1 MASHHIF
8 LPRSSQP
15 AGSIDASE
23 ADSIERSPVML
34 STHVLAFVVSSGAVE
49 SNTPERQ
56 TTKVTQKMP
65 PKLASALVMIA
76 RRRRASRSRAS
87 KCTLRR
93 IVFGQGWS
101 WCKSAYSRVPDSQVP
116 PFSTA
121 TLIRFPSLTPTDDH
135 EHHIAARENLPGNTR
150 PRR

>member
-1 MASHHIF
+1 VASHHIF

-34 STHVLAFVVSSGAVE
+34 STRVLAFVVSSVAVE
-49 SNTPERQ
+49 RNTPERQ
-56 TTKVTQKMP
+56 MTRVTQKIP

-87 KCTLRR
+87 KCTLRTT
-93 IVFGQGWS
+93 VLGQEWS
-101 WCKSAYSRVPDSQVP
+101 CCKCSYSRVPDSQVP

-121 TLIRFPSLTPTDDH
+121 TLIRFRLHRQPNDH
-135 EHHIAARENLPGNTR
+135 EHHIASRENLPGNSR